1 MLVSE
6 LPREPDVRYMGGD
19 ATQLDLD
26 RAFDTE
32 RVVLLHGM
40 AGSGKT
46 ATPAEFSRLYAH
58 TGGVA
63 GPVLFTSFKQPRP
76 LARVLDGIGQVF
88 GSYFEQEGIQW
99 LALDDALRRSAAIHV
114 LRQVPVLWIWNNVEP
129 VGGYPDGVTQPL
141 PGHRR
146 LRG

>member
-1 MLVSE
+1 
-6 LPREPDVRYMGGD
+6 
-19 ATQLDLD
+19 LDLD

-46 ATPAEFSRLYAH
+46 ATPAEFSRWYAR

-63 GPVLFTSFKQPRP
+63 GPVLFTSFKHPRP

-99 LALDDALRRSAAIHV
+99 LALDELDDAHRRTAIHIV
-114 LRQVPVLWIWNNVEP
+114 QQVPVLWIWDNVEP
-129 VGGYPDGVTQPL
+129 VGGYPP
-141 PGHRR
+141 
-146 LRG
+146 